1 MPKLTYIRLPFIR
14 PFLNRLQAYSAGFLH
29 LFYPHI
35 CMHCGSEALQAE
47 NILCIACEKNLPYTH
62 FFSIEKN
69 TIEKIFWGRVP
80 LHEAGASLFFTKDS
94 IVQSLVFAL
103 KYKNQKKAGR
113 LLGNIIGQD
122 IINSQRFKNIDCMI
136 PIPLSKN
143 KQRARGYNQALVIC
157 EGIQEKLPH
166 IQILPMLMKHKNA
179 ISQTSKDRIQRTQLS
194 HHSYAII
201 DPVQIAEK
209 NVLVVDDVITTG
221 ATIESVCKYI
231 LSEARP
237 HSLSVVAADYTI

>member
-1 MPKLTYIRLPFIR
+1 MPKNTFISYIFIR
-14 PFLNRLQAYSAGFLH
+14 SFLNRLQAYSAGFLH

-35 CMHCGSEALQAE
+35 CMHCGSEELSPA
-47 NILCIACEKNLPYTH
+47 NVLCEPCEKNLPYTH
-62 FFSIEKN
+62 FLSIEKN
-69 TIEKIFWGRVP
+69 IIEKIFWGRVP

-113 LLGNIIGQD
+113 LLGNIIGRD
-122 IINSQRFKNIDCMI
+122 MLHSQRFKNIDCMI
-136 PIPLSKN
+136 PIPISKN
-143 KQRARGYNQALVIC
+143 KQRARGYNQALLIC

-179 ISQTSKDRIQRTQLS
+179 ISQTSKDRIQRTQLGPQNYS
-194 HHSYAII
+194 II
-201 DPVQIAEK
+201 DPTQIAEK

-231 LSEARP
+231 LNEARP
-237 HSLSVVAADYTI
+237 HSISVVAAAYTI

>member
-1 MPKLTYIRLPFIR
+1 MPKNTFISYIFIR
-14 PFLNRLQAYSAGFLH
+14 SFLNRVQAYSAGFLH

-35 CMHCGSEALQAE
+35 CMHCGSEELQAE
-47 NILCIACEKNLPYTH
+47 NVLCEPCEKNLPYTH
-62 FFSIEKN
+62 FLPIEKN

-136 PIPLSKN
+136 PIPLSKK

-166 IQILPMLMKHKNA
+166 IQILPLVLKHKNA

-194 HHSYAII
+194 PQSYAII
-201 DPVQIAEK
+201 DRSQIAEK

-221 ATIESVCKYI
+221 ATIESFCKYI
-231 LSEARP
+231 LNEARP
-237 HSLSVVAADYTI
+237 HSISVVAAAYTI

>member
-1 MPKLTYIRLPFIR
+1 MPKNTFISYIFIKS
-14 PFLNRLQAYSAGFLH
+14 FLNRLQAYSAGFLH

-35 CMHCGSEALQAE
+35 CMHCGSEELSPA
-47 NILCIACEKNLPYTH
+47 NVLCEPCEKNLPYTH
-62 FFSIEKN
+62 FLSIEKN
-69 TIEKIFWGRVP
+69 IIEKIFWGRVSI
-80 LHEAGASLFFTKDS
+80 HEAGASLFFTKDS
-94 IVQSLVFAL
+94 IVQSLIFAL

-122 IINSQRFKNIDCMI
+122 LLNSQRFKNIDCMI
-136 PIPLSKN
+136 PIPLSKK
-143 KQRARGYNQALVIC
+143 KQRERGYNQALVIC

-166 IQILPMLMKHKNA
+166 IQILPLLLKHKNA

-194 HHSYAII
+194 PQSYAII
-201 DPVQIAEK
+201 DPAQIAEK

-221 ATIESVCKYI
+221 ATIESFCKYI

-237 HSLSVVAADYTI
+237 HSLSVVAAAYTI

>member
-1 MPKLTYIRLPFIR
+1 MPKHTFIR
-14 PFLNRLQAYSAGFLH
+14 TFLNRLQAYSTGFLH

-35 CMHCGSEALQAE
+35 CMHCGSEELPSA
-47 NILCIACEKNLPYTH
+47 NILCAACEKNLPYTH
-62 FFSIEKN
+62 FLPIEQN

-94 IVQSLVFAL
+94 IVQYLVFSL
-103 KYKNQKKAGR
+103 KYKSQKKAGR

-122 IINSQRFKNIDCMI
+122 MLHSQRFKNIDCMI

-143 KQRARGYNQALVIC
+143 KQRTRGYNQALLIC
-157 EGIQEKLPH
+157 EGIQEKHPH
-166 IQILPMLMKHKNA
+166 IQILPLLLKHKNA
-179 ISQTSKDRIQRTQLS
+179 ISQTNKDRIQRTQLGPQ
-194 HHSYAII
+194 SYSII
-201 DPVQIAEK
+201 DSAQIAEK

-237 HSLSVVAADYTI
+237 HSLSVVAAAYTI